1 MVSLPVRRP
10 RLWRS
15 RRAQRIAW
23 QALFA
28 VLLAVFVGYMI
39 ERASRLE
46 LDVDFI
52 TGPTGFQ
59 PSHGW
64 LFEPDSNEARWIVYL
79 GAVWNTVRLA
89 VVGIVFATIVGVI
102 AGVSRLSDN
111 WLVAK
116 IAIIYVETIRNTP
129 VVVQIIFWY
138 TAIFLKLPEIGRE
151 LNLFDSIYISNR
163 ALQLPWP
170 EPRSPLFGVWVA
182 ALATAL
188 VVALLVRRR
197 RIVEE
202 RRTGQTK
209 RPNLF
214 AVVTFVAIGT
224 VSFIALLAPV
234 GIDVPTIQAS
244 EFTRQYQG
252 GLGITPEFAAL
263 LLALVMY
270 TAAFI
275 AEIVRGSIQSLPR
288 GQTEAAMAVGLTGY
302 QRTTL
307 IILPQAL
314 RSMIPS
320 LTNEYLNLTKNTSL
334 AAVIAYADLFSISA
348 IIINKIGHAV
358 VVYLIIIAT
367 YQLMS
372 WTISLVMNY
381 INRRVQLVGV

>member
-1 MVSLPVRRP
+1 MVSLPSRRP

-15 RRAQRIAW
+15 RRTQRIVW

-28 VLLAVFVGYMI
+28 IVLALFVGYLL
-39 ERASRLE
+39 ERAARLE
-46 LDVDFI
+46 LDVNFI

-64 LFEPDSNEARWIVYL
+64 LFEPDSNEARWLVYL
-79 GAVWNTVRLA
+79 GAVWNTIRLA
-89 VVGIVFATIVGVI
+89 LVGIILATVVGVI

-116 IAIIYVETIRNTP
+116 IAIVYVETIRNTP
-129 VVVQIIFWY
+129 VLVQIIFWY
-138 TAIFLKLPEIGRE
+138 TAIFLKLPEISRE
-151 LNLFDSIYISNR
+151 LNLFDTVYISNR

-170 EPRSPLFGVWVA
+170 EPRSDLFIVWVA
-182 ALATAL
+182 ALFLAGTTAFY
-188 VVALLVRRR
+188 VRRR
-197 RIVEE
+197 RIAEE
-202 RRTGQTK
+202 KRTGETR

-214 AVVTFVAIGT
+214 AVTTFLGLAAA
-224 VSFIALLAPV
+224 SFVVLLAPV
-234 GIDVPTIQAS
+234 GIDVPNIRAS
-244 EFTRQYQG
+244 EFTRQYEG

-275 AEIVRGSIQSLPR
+275 AEIVRGSIQALPR
-288 GQTEAAMAVGLTGY
+288 GQTEAAMAVGLTSY

-334 AAVIAYADLFSISA
+334 AAVIAYADLFQISTV
-348 IIINKIGHAV
+348 IINKIGHAV
-358 VVYLIIIAT
+358 VIYLIIIAT

-372 WTISLVMNY
+372 WSISLVMNY
-381 INRRVQLVGV
+381 INRRVQLVGA